1 MANATP
7 TEPKDFSIEEE
18 HQRMMSSFAQNMI
31 SIPAEAFLMGAT
43 KSEMRQCGRVG
54 HEFPLHQVTLS
65 AFAISAYPVT
75 QAQWEAVMG
84 NNPSRFKS
92 ADRPVE
98 NVSWNDCQE
107 FIATLNATSLQSS
120 LNQGGQWGDFR
131 LPTEAEWECAC
142 RAGTQTIWPFGN
154 DPEPIGQYAWFNGN
168 AGNQTHPVGKFLPNA
183 WGAYDMLGNVWEW
196 CADWFDEKYYASS
209 PMKNPQ
215 GPSSGQTRALRG
227 GAWNNYPNI
236 CRSASRNKLA
246 PHIGSY
252 LIGFRLARSVA

>member
-7 TEPKDFSIEEE
+7 K
-18 HQRMMSSFAQNMI
+18 RMMSSFAQDMI
-31 SIPAEAFLMGAT
+31 SVPAGAFLMGAT
-43 KSEMRQCGRVG
+43 ETEMRQCGRVG

-75 QAQWEAVMG
+75 QAQWQAVMG

-98 NVSWNDCQE
+98 NVSWQDCQE
-107 FIATLNATSLQSS
+107 FIATLNATVGTLHVTPLQY
-120 LNQGGQWGDFR
+120 R

-196 CADWFDEKYYASS
+196 CADWFDEEYYASS
-209 PMKNPQ
+209 PMENPQ
-215 GPSSGQTRALRG
+215 GPTSGQTRVLRG

>member
-18 HQRMMSSFAQNMI
+18 HQRIMSSFAQNMI
-31 SIPAEAFLMGAT
+31 SVPAGAFLMGAT
-43 KSEMRQCGRVG
+43 EADMKQVGRI
-54 HEFPLHQVTLS
+54 ENELPLHQVTLS
-65 AFAISAYPVT
+65 AFEISAYPVT
-75 QAQWEAVMG
+75 QEQWQAVMG
-84 NNPSRFKS
+84 KNPSRFKS

-98 NVSWNDCQE
+98 NVSWHDAQAFCQK
-107 FIATLNATSLQSS
+107 LNALVETPGCASLQ
-120 LNQGGQWGDFR
+120 FR

-154 DPEPIGQYAWFNGN
+154 DPEQLGQYAWFNGN
-168 AGNQTHPVGKFLPNA
+168 AINQAHPVGKFMPNA

-196 CADWFDEKYYASS
+196 CADWFDEEYYASS
-209 PMKNPQ
+209 PMENPQ
-215 GPSSGQTRALRG
+215 GPTSGQTRVLRG

-252 LIGFRLARSVA
+252 LIGFRLARAAA